1 MAGDGAAGRDGAPG
15 EPVPGEPAGAG
26 VRGVGTA
33 VEWPR
38 FSSRALVMWRRN
50 WLAWRYYMVTSITA
64 NLVQPVLNLLAL
76 GFGVGLFVQD
86 VNGLPFIQFIG
97 PGLLIG
103 STMQGVTFDLCYGV
117 FDRLH
122 WTRAY
127 HAVIASP
134 LMPRD
139 IVAGEMLWQATRSA
153 FFGTGFLLI
162 LAAFGLVSSWW
173 ALTVPLLAAL
183 VALVFSG
190 PAIAVASV
198 ARAEEQL
205 SYYFNLVI
213 QPVFF
218 FSGVFFPIEALGS
231 TAARVAQFIPLYHGV
246 SLVRAAVTGVP
257 PTLPVW
263 VHALWL
269 GAFAVLAL
277 ALPTRFLRGALERL
291 P

>member
-1 MAGDGAAGRDGAPG
+1 MGGEGAVGNGVVDPEASG
-15 EPVPGEPAGAG
+15 EGTG
-26 VRGVGTA
+26 VRGFDGNGAA

-38 FSSRALVMWRRN
+38 FSSRALVLWRRN
-50 WLAWRYYMVTSITA
+50 WLAWRYYMVTSIVA

-76 GFGVGLFVQD
+76 GLGVGLFVQD
-86 VNGLPFIQFIG
+86 VEGMPFIAFLG

-103 STMQGVTFDLCYGV
+103 STMTGVTFDLCYGV

-127 HAVIASP
+127 HAMIASP

-153 FFGTGFLLI
+153 FFATGFLLI
-162 LAAFGLVSSWW
+162 LVAFGLVSSWW
-173 ALTVPLLAAL
+173 ALTVPALAAL
-183 VALVFSG
+183 VAFVFSG

-205 SYYFNLVI
+205 TYYFNLVI
-213 QPVFF
+213 QPMFF
-218 FSGVFFPIEALGS
+218 FSGVFFPVEALGS
-231 TAARVAQFIPLYHGV
+231 AAVWAAQFVPLYHAV
-246 SLVRAAVTGVP
+246 SLARAAVTGAAP
-257 PTLPVW
+257 ALPVW
-263 VHALWL
+263 VHGAWL
-269 GAFAVLAL
+269 AAFAALAM
-277 ALPTRFLRGALERL
+277 ALPTRFLRAALERI